1 MNVREVAWRVFAEE
15 YNSSILE
22 HSGEGEKPVSYV
34 ITPLG
39 AKVNRMLVVGVVTE
53 IEEVGEEGR
62 PRYRARV
69 ADPTGTFYVS
79 AGEYQPSA
87 AASLSKMSPP
97 VFAAVVGKSRAYT
110 PEEGVKYLSIRP
122 ERLRE
127 VDGATRDYWI
137 LEAARSTMQRISAV
151 EEAQRM
157 AQPTVGELVR
167 LGYPENLAD
176 GVVRAVEYYKDIDVE
191 RFRNMVRDA
200 LSSML
205 PEREGAPSAGARRP
219 AREEAS
225 PEPVPEAR
233 DAAGEAP
240 EAGKAPAEGAEEMHE
255 LGVGADEEETVLKI
269 IDSLDTGSRGAPW
282 DKLVEAA
289 RGKKIDKVRLE
300 EIVASL
306 LDKGEI
312 YEPELG
318 MMKRI

>member
-15 YNSSILE
+15 YNSSTLE
-22 HSGEGEKPVSYV
+22 HSGEGDRPVSYV

-110 PEEGVKYLSIRP
+110 PEEGVKYLSVRP

-127 VDGATRDYWI
+127 VDGQARDYWI
-137 LEAARSTMQRISAV
+137 LEAARSTVQRISAV
-151 EEAQRM
+151 EEALKM

-176 GVVRAVEYYKDIDVE
+176 GVVRAVEYYKDIDTG

-200 LSSML
+200 LGSML
-205 PEREGAPSAGARRP
+205 PEREGAPATGARTPPRE
-219 AREEAS
+219 AR
-225 PEPVPEAR
+225 PEP
-233 DAAGEAP
+233 AA
-240 EAGKAPAEGAEEMHE
+240 KALDPAEGEPGKSSAEGEEEMRE
-255 LGVGADEEETVLKI
+255 LGVGSDEEETVLKI

-282 DKLVEAA
+282 DKMVEAA
-289 RGKKIDKVRLE
+289 QGKKIDKVRLE

>member
-15 YNSSILE
+15 YNSSTLE

-87 AASLSKMSPP
+87 AAALSKMSPP

-110 PEEGVKYLSIRP
+110 PEEGVKYLSVRP

-127 VDGATRDYWI
+127 VDGVTRDYWI
-137 LEAARSTMQRISAV
+137 LEAAKSTMQRISAV
-151 EEAQRM
+151 EEALKM

-176 GVVRAVEYYKDIDVE
+176 GVVRAVEYYKDIDTG

-200 LSSML
+200 LGSML
-205 PEREGAPSAGARRP
+205 PEREGAPGAGARAPPRKARP
-219 AREEAS
+219 EPAAKAHERAEEEAE
-225 PEPVPEAR
+225 PE
-233 DAAGEAP
+233 
-240 EAGKAPAEGAEEMHE
+240 KAPAEGEEEMRE
-255 LGVGADEEETVLKI
+255 LGVGSDEEEAVLKI

-282 DKLVEAA
+282 DRMVEAA
-289 RGKKIDKVRLE
+289 QGKKIDKVRLE

>member
-69 ADPTGTFYVS
+69 ADTTGTFYVS

-87 AASLSKMSPP
+87 AAALSKMSPP

-122 ERLRE
+122 ERVRE

-151 EEAQRM
+151 EEALKM

-191 RFRNMVRDA
+191 RFRSMVRDA

-205 PEREGAPSAGARRP
+205 PEREGAPVAGARRL
-219 AREEAS
+219 AREEAK
-225 PEPVPEAR
+225 PEPVAEAQ
-233 DAAGEAP
+233 EAP
-240 EAGKAPAEGAEEMHE
+240 EAGKAAAEGEEEMRE

-269 IDSLDTGSRGAPW
+269 IESLDTGSKGAPW
-282 DKLVEAA
+282 DRLVEAA
-289 RGKKIDKVRLE
+289 QGKKIDKVRLE

-306 LDKGEI
+306 LDKGEV

>member
-87 AASLSKMSPP
+87 AATLSKMSPP

-122 ERLRE
+122 ERVRE

-137 LEAARSTMQRISAV
+137 LEAAKSTMQRISAV
-151 EEAQRM
+151 EEALKM

-191 RFRNMVRDA
+191 RFRSMVRDA

-205 PEREGAPSAGARRP
+205 PEREGAPATGARRP
-219 AREEAS
+219 VREAR
-225 PEPVPEAR
+225 PEPVAEAQ
-233 DAAGEAP
+233 EAP
-240 EAGKAPAEGAEEMHE
+240 EAGKAPAEGEEEMRE

-269 IDSLDTGSRGAPW
+269 IESLDTGSKGAPW

-289 RGKKIDKVRLE
+289 QGKKMDKVRLE